1 MLKFGVIGIGSM
13 GQNHARVYSEL
24 NCLNGIADINKKSGK
39 EIANRFNV
47 EHFSDYKELIKKVN
61 AVSIATPTETHYEI
75 AMNCLS
81 NGIHCLIEK
90 PITDDERK
98 AEELIEFA
106 EKQGLTL
113 AVGHIERHNPVVKFA
128 KHYLKNKKLISI
140 SSKRVSSLPS
150 RIKDV
155 GVILDLGIHDIDVM
169 TYLVG
174 KVKSVYTLAGK
185 IKNHQ
190 FEDYANILLNFENGK
205 VGFIETNWL
214 TPMKVRKL
222 FLTCEEIF
230 AEIDY
235 INQEIQLSS
244 SLIGEYNIA
253 DLSKNP
259 WEFHTQKISLKKEEP
274 LKNELKDFIESIEKK
289 RKPLVS
295 GEDGLQTLKIAN
307 CSLESYKEKK
317 VIELE
322 NF

>member
-1 MLKFGVIGIGSM
+1 MLKLGVIGIGSM

-24 NCLNGIADINKKSGK
+24 NCLNGITDIDEESAKKV
-39 EIANRFNV
+39 ANRFNV
-47 EHFSDYKELIKKVN
+47 EHFSDYKELIKNVS

-75 AMNCLS
+75 ALNCLK
-81 NGIHCLIEK
+81 NGKHCIVEK
-90 PITDDERK
+90 PITDDEKK
-98 AEELIEFA
+98 AEKLIETA

-113 AVGHIERHNPVVKFA
+113 AVGHIERHNPVVRFA
-128 KHYLKNKKLISI
+128 KHYLKDKKLISI
-140 SSKRVSSLPS
+140 SSKRVSSLPF

-169 TYLVG
+169 RYLAG

-185 IKNHQ
+185 IKNDKY
-190 FEDYANILLNFENGK
+190 EDYANILLNFENGT

-222 FLTCEEIF
+222 SLTCEEIF

-244 SLIGEYNIA
+244 SSIAEYNIA

-259 WEFHTQKISLKKEEP
+259 WEFHIQKISLKKEEP

-289 RKPLVS
+289 RTPLVS
-295 GEDGLQTLKIAN
+295 GKDGLETLKVSN
-307 CSLESYKEKK
+307 CAVKSYKEKK
-317 VIELE
+317 IITFE
-322 NF
+322 